1 MVQTNIFDFIE
12 SKEQKWFFGDNGYMD
27 VNVIIP
33 KHIKSPFEVDY
44 LSDEDFREW
53 TNYCLAIQAKTLGSW
68 SEVRELFTRHRESG
82 KPIKIR
88 IYESHDFRPEF
99 IE

>member
-1 MVQTNIFDFIE
+1 MVQTNIFDFLKGE
-12 SKEQKWFFGDNGYMD
+12 MKWIFNEDGYMN
-27 VNVIIP
+27 VKVIIP
-33 KHIKSPFEVDY
+33 KGLQSPFEVDY

-68 SEVRELFTRHRESG
+68 SEARELFTKHRDNG

-88 IYESHDFRPEF
+88 IYESHYFRPDFE
-99 IE
+99 E

>member
-12 SKEQKWFFGDNGYMD
+12 SKEQKWFFGDDGYMD
-27 VNVIIP
+27 VKVIIP
-33 KHIKSPFEVDY
+33 KGLQSPFENED
-44 LSDEDFREW
+44 LSSEEFREW

-68 SEVRELFTRHRESG
+68 SEARELFTKHRDNG

-88 IYESHDFRPEF
+88 VYESHDFRPEF

>member
-1 MVQTNIFDFIE
+1 MVQMNIFDFLKGE
-12 SKEQKWFFGDNGYMD
+12 MKWIFNEDGYMN
-27 VNVIIP
+27 VKVIIP
-33 KHIKSPFEVDY
+33 KGLQSPFEVDY

-68 SEVRELFTRHRESG
+68 SEARKLFAKHRDNG

-88 IYESHDFRPEF
+88 VYESHDFRPEF